1 MFFIENKI
9 INKYYLGRRLNVI
22 SANFKIDIDQ
32 IKVIIIKERI
42 NKLMLIANF
51 EKIENENIK
60 LELFIKET
68 IEKID
73 KIEEDERRLQII
85 NIIKLIDSGV
95 TYRNISTI
103 INLSTQRISQLML
116 RYADEY
122 SVIRTVKTINIC
134 HKCGKKDKYIY
145 KYIDDKYWCQKC
157 IKAERKKKKKKWSR
171 KFDKCQDCGTTKIKH
186 VSHGRCEKCVRKF
199 LYNYDLKR
207 KEALK
212 QSNKKWRK
220 SNKDKIKK
228 IAIKASEKIREKK
241 FGGNRKKVLERDNY
255 KCRICGCKKNDTILN
270 VTRIEKKDG
279 YTINNLITLCSKC
292 HFKYVRGVMPSNI
305 MEKATKEIKHNL
317 ASQYLSYTKYKNN
330 KDIN

>member
-1 MFFIENKI
+1 MFFIKNEI
-9 INKYYLGRRLNVI
+9 INEYYLGKKFNII
-22 SANFKIDIDQ
+22 SANFKIGIDQ
-32 IKVIIIKERI
+32 IKDIVIKERM
-42 NKLMLIANF
+42 NKLRLIADF

-73 KIEEDERRLQII
+73 NIEDDERRLQII
-85 NIIKLIDSGV
+85 NIVKLIDSGV
-95 TYRNISTI
+95 TYRNISAI

-116 RYADEY
+116 RYVDEY
-122 SVIRTVKTINIC
+122 SVIRGVKAINVC

-145 KYIDDKYWCQKC
+145 KNYDGKYWCQKC
-157 IKAERKKKKKKWSR
+157 IKAERKKKKKRWSR

-212 QSNKKWRK
+212 LSNKKWRK
-220 SNKDKIKK
+220 SNKDKVKK

-241 FGGNRKKVLERDNY
+241 FGGNRKKALERDGY
-255 KCRICGCKKNDTILN
+255 KCIICGREENDTILN

-279 YTINNLITLCSKC
+279 YIINNLITLCSKC
-292 HFKYVRGVMPSNI
+292 HFNYVRGVMPKNI
-305 MEKATKEIKHNL
+305 IQKIIEKIKFN
-317 ASQYLSYTKYKNN
+317 KNEL
-330 KDIN
+330 